1 MFYRWLDK
9 YFRMKECSYLKNTGR
24 VRESQILSVV
34 DVCLEPSGLM
44 SLSPKTFG
52 LWWDNL
58 EFEAKSGKRGLWG
71 DPGEIPPWEFR
82 RIR

>member
-9 YFRMKECSYLKNTGR
+9 YFRMKEYSYLKNTGH

-34 DVCLEPSGLM
+34 DVCLEPSDLM

-52 LWWDNL
+52 
-58 EFEAKSGKRGLWG
+58 AVVGQ
-71 DPGEIPPWEFR
+71 FR
-82 RIR
+82 I